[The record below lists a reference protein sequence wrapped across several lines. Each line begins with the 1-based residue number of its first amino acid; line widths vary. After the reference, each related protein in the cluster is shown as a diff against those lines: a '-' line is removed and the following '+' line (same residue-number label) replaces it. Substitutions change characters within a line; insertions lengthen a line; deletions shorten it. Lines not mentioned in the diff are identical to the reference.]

1 MDQKLVL
8 VRGDRGKPVRLVTVQ
23 ASSGL
28 IYVSSERA
36 LEADSGLPPPVGV
49 PESDVFKFDPVS
61 TSGCAQNGS
70 GAAGPRKTTGG
81 N

>member
-1 MDQKLVL
+1 VVKGV
-8 VRGDRGKPVRLVTVQ
+8 KPVRLVAVQ
-23 ASSGL
+23 QSNGL

-49 PESDVFKFDPVS
+49 PKSDVFKFDPDQYQRLRS
-61 TSGCAQNGS
+61 KWERSGHTKDNDWEKLE
-70 GAAGPRKTTGG
+70 AA